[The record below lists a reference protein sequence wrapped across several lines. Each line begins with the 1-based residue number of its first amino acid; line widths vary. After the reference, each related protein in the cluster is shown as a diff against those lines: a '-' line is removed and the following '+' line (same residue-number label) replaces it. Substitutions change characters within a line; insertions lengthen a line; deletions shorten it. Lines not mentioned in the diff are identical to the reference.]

1 MHYYPH
7 HIGDFE
13 SLSNKQKRSIRLAAA
28 RAKGTHTKIEWELLK
43 HICGDMCVSCK
54 GESGLLN
61 IEKDH
66 IIPIYQGGSDSIEN
80 IQPSCAKCNASKG
93 ADRTDHRP
101 ADWRDRLNAFL
112 PAQH

>member
-7 HIGDFE
+7 HIGD
-13 SLSNKQKRSIRLAAA
+13 LSNKQKRSIRLAAA
-28 RAKGTHTKIEWELLK
+28 REKGTHTKQEWKFLK
-43 HICGDMCVSCK
+43 LVCGNVCVSCN

-66 IIPIYQGGSDSIEN
+66 IIPIYQGGSDSINN

-93 ADRTDHRP
+93 PDCTDHRP
-101 ADWRDRLNAFL
+101 SDWRVKLNAL
-112 PAQH
+112 LSAQY